1 MYAYGFCN
9 ALYSGMFVGTMC
21 TQTEDGDGHLRTPRP
36 PVRGEAPKDGESW
49 GLGGVRAP
57 CGDGCAL
64 EAHRF
69 SSVVRRRKCRR
80 VYRSLL
86 EWRIAV
92 VAIFMLTY
100 RQGVGARERDST
112 GSLCYNG
119 QARVIADSFSSLPA
133 FRRGRA
139 GGPAAPEEDRGGRGP
154 GPGQGRRGAAAAGVP
169 PALHS
174 FRRRAFA
181 GRGGTP
187 LDRGAV
193 AGTHRAQGGWQGRA

>member
-1 MYAYGFCN
+1 
-9 ALYSGMFVGTMC
+9 MFVGTMC

-112 GSLCYNG
+112 GSLCYSPPG
-119 QARVIADSFSSLPA
+119 SLESGTGEADDRSGADSVVSVPQALSLTM
-133 FRRGRA
+133 F
-139 GGPAAPEEDRGGRGP
+139 E
-154 GPGQGRRGAAAAGVP
+154 GACGLLRV
-169 PALHS
+169 
-174 FRRRAFA
+174 
-181 GRGGTP
+181 
-187 LDRGAV
+187 
-193 AGTHRAQGGWQGRA
+193 